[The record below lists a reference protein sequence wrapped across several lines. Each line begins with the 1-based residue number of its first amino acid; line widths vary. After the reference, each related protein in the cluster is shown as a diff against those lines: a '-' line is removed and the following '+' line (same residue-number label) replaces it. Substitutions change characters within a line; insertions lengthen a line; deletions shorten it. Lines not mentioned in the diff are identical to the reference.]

1 MKERIK
7 IIMKK
12 LLIRL
17 RKSVKL
23 ISLIGVALIMI
34 GVAIA
39 YIFKPTYSVSLNGEF
54 IGYTKDKSNL
64 QDKINEYI
72 EKGDGGQTAFVQIDN
87 LPEYTLCLLNRDVQT
102 NDEEIY
108 STVKETGTPYY
119 RYYAIAENG
128 EEKMYVAT
136 FEEADN
142 AVKQLKEKNSTN
154 KDNITIVEKYQT
166 DIKDLVSTEQVI
178 SVLYKEPVKEEPKKV
193 STPKNTT
200 RIASSGVNTSGKK
213 VNLGISLI
221 KPVSGT
227 ITSRFGQRWGRSH
240 TGLDVGAPTGTK
252 IKAAAG
258 GTVTKSGYSGNYGYV
273 VVISHGNGV
282 ETYYAHCSALYA
294 KVGQKVSQGEVIA
307 AVGSTGR
314 STGPHLHLEI
324 RVNGVAQNPLN
335 YVY

>member
-1 MKERIK
+1 
-7 IIMKK
+7 MKK
-12 LLIRL
+12 LLIHL

-23 ISLIGVALIMI
+23 ISLIIMALAII
-34 GVAIA
+34 VVAIA
-39 YIFKPTYSVSLNGEF
+39 YLFKPTYSVSLNGEF
-54 IGYTKDKSNL
+54 VGYTKDKSNL
-64 QDKINEYI
+64 QNQINEYI
-72 EKGDGGQTAFVQIDN
+72 EKGDGGQTAFVQVDN

-102 NDEEIY
+102 NDEEIFN
-108 STVKETGTPYY
+108 TVKETGTPYY

-128 EEKMYVAT
+128 EEKTYVAT

-166 DIKDLVSTEQVI
+166 DLKDLVSTEQVI

-193 STPKNTT
+193 TTQTNTT
-200 RIASSGVNTSGKK
+200 RMASASGVNTSGKK

-240 TGLDVGAPTGTK
+240 TGLDIGASTGTK
-252 IKAAAG
+252 IKAVAG
-258 GTVTKSGYSGNYGYV
+258 GTVTKSGYSGNYGNV
-273 VVISHGNGV
+273 IVISHGNGV

-294 KVGQKVSQGEVIA
+294 KVGKKVSQGEVIA

-335 YVY
+335 YLY